1 MAGVTTKVFAKDR
14 PVFSRLKAMNDEQLL
29 MTSVTAVPF
38 NTRAQKRLAAA
49 GVGTLGELIV
59 KSRYDLLKLSG
70 MGQASV
76 DQIEAYLGELDLS
89 LSGGTDDTDE
99 TVAPPTPR
107 EKELEGL
114 LMEARAV
121 IEKLA
126 EALS

>member
-59 KSRYDLLKLSG
+59 KTRYDLLKLSG

-89 LSGGTDDTDE
+89 LSGGTDE

-121 IEKLA
+121 IEKLS